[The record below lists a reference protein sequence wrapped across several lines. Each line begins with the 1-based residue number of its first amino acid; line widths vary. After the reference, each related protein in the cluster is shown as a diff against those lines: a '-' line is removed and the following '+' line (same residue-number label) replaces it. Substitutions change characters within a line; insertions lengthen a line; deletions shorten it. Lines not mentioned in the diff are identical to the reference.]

1 MVTCI
6 ASTLVALDT
15 PRHTAEFARHP
26 PRSSRSRPGH
36 MSPPPRLLWSPARS
50 VQVTIAIGAALA
62 AGWSLVAYGTGRV
75 PAGPGFGLAAL
86 ALVVVGALTRRYGV
100 SLPGNGFSSYVLGTM
115 VFAILDRGWTFA
127 ALVAPLAMIL
137 GDVFLRRLPVR
148 AALGNAAHLT
158 AGCALVGIAYGGLGG
173 PTGRAA
179 LSSANLL
186 PLIALLVLLPLV
198 VNATF
203 YLELALGR
211 ALAWVDAPL
220 TIRWEAIVY
229 VTSAAL
235 ALGWLGLTSGAG
247 AGLSAG
253 PLAVLAS
260 ALAAATAGSVYI
272 IRMGVRADELQ
283 LIQRLSQAIAAEIN
297 LARSFQH
304 IQTLTR
310 RLVPWEHMGFARY
323 DAKRREMEL
332 IADTAT
338 GERGERGERGGGGG
352 GGGGAGR
359 SPTFR
364 FDADAGLTGEAVR
377 AKRPLVAHALRRDQV
392 VVPGGETPGSEV
404 LVPLYHAG
412 QLMGL
417 WSVRHSDPYMYRQ
430 SDGDMLNL
438 LAPQLALMLAL
449 DGAVRPVIGAS
460 DQMTQYLQ
468 TLTTTAQAIH
478 ASSQEV
484 AAAAQ
489 RASQGAAQ
497 ATGVVVNVTK
507 EAHELRRS
515 AGDVATGGDQT
526 REAGAQMETTAA
538 RVRSA
543 TQGALR
549 RLTELGSTTEESVS
563 EVVRLREVA
572 AEVEKFSETIGA
584 IANQTNLLALN
595 ATIEA
600 ARAGVHG
607 RGFAVVADE
616 VHKLAEA
623 SGREARNVGKSAKET
638 RRALDRAAQL
648 LERVRGD
655 LGDVVRSSSD
665 WVQDLTRIAEA
676 AGGTARAGKQVAELA
691 QGISERAARISQSLE
706 QAKTGAHSSTQEA
719 EAVAAAAAEQ
729 LQAIEGLAHGATE
742 LAALADNLAKAVRFV
757 RGENGRQ

>member
-1 MVTCI
+1 
-6 ASTLVALDT
+6 
-15 PRHTAEFARHP
+15 
-26 PRSSRSRPGH
+26 
-36 MSPPPRLLWSPARS
+36 
-50 VQVTIAIGAALA
+50 VTIAIGAALA

-304 IQTLTR
+304 IQALTR

-338 GERGERGERGGGGG
+338 GERGER

-572 AEVEKFSETIGA
+572 AEVEKFSETIGS

-623 SGREARNVGKSAKET
+623 SGREARNVGKSVQAT

-648 LERVRGD
+648 LERIRGD
-655 LGDVVRSSSD
+655 LSDVVQSSAD
-665 WVQDLTRIAEA
+665 WVQDLDRITDA
-676 AGGTARAGKQVAELA
+676 AGRTALAGAHVAEVARASVEL
-691 QGISERAARISQSLE
+691 AARIAQTLE
-706 QAKTGAHSSTQEA
+706 QAKSSAQTSTQEA
-719 EAVAAAAAEQ
+719 QAVATAAAEQ
-729 LQAIEGLAHGATE
+729 LKAIADLTHGATE
-742 LAALADNLAKAVRFV
+742 LSALADRLSQAVRFV
-757 RGENGRQ
+757 RGENGRP

>member
-15 PRHTAEFARHP
+15 PRYTAEFARHP

-50 VQVTIAIGAALA
+50 VQVTIAIGATLA

-75 PAGPGFGLAAL
+75 PPGPGFGLAAL

-173 PTGRAA
+173 ATGRAA

-211 ALAWVDAPL
+211 TLAWVDAPL

-229 VTSAAL
+229 LTSAAL
-235 ALGWLGLTSGAG
+235 ALGWLGLTSGVG
-247 AGLSAG
+247 GGLPAS
-253 PLAVLAS
+253 PLAVLVS

-304 IQTLTR
+304 IQALTR

-323 DAKRREMEL
+323 DGKRREMEL

-338 GERGERGERGGGGG
+338 GERGGGG
-352 GGGGAGR
+352 R
-359 SPTFR
+359 STPFR
-364 FDADAGLTGEAVR
+364 FDADTGLTGEAVR

-417 WSVRHSDPYMYRQ
+417 WSVRHSDPYMYRE

-489 RASQGAAQ
+489 RASHGAAQ
-497 ATGVVVNVTK
+497 ATGVVANVTK
-507 EAHELRRS
+507 EADELRRS

-538 RVRSA
+538 KVRSA

-563 EVVRLREVA
+563 EVARLREVA
-572 AEVEKFSETIGA
+572 TQVEKFSET
-584 IANQTNLLALN
+584 
-595 ATIEA
+595 
-600 ARAGVHG
+600 
-607 RGFAVVADE
+607 
-616 VHKLAEA
+616 
-623 SGREARNVGKSAKET
+623 
-638 RRALDRAAQL
+638 
-648 LERVRGD
+648 
-655 LGDVVRSSSD
+655 
-665 WVQDLTRIAEA
+665 
-676 AGGTARAGKQVAELA
+676 
-691 QGISERAARISQSLE
+691 
-706 QAKTGAHSSTQEA
+706 
-719 EAVAAAAAEQ
+719 
-729 LQAIEGLAHGATE
+729 
-742 LAALADNLAKAVRFV
+742 
-757 RGENGRQ
+757 